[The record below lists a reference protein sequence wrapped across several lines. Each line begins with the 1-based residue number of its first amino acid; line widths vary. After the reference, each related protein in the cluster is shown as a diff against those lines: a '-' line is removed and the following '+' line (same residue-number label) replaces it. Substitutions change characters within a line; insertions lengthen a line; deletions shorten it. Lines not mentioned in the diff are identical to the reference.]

1 MGRRDQDQLAR
12 VLPARCN
19 RDLHTAEVLKL
30 AILEMRI
37 LPDPILR
44 RKAIKIAKITP
55 QLKKL
60 VENMVE
66 TMRDQSG
73 VGLAA
78 NQVGSLQKVA
88 VIETP
93 DMEEPMVL
101 INPEIM
107 KTEGERQ
114 VIEGCLSVPGWRGT
128 VNRSEKV
135 RVKAMGLDG
144 KTYRLNAEDLLAQA
158 LEHEIDHLNGI
169 LYIDHLAN
177 HESLWKISEH
187 AEEDDEF
194 EDEDDEAEEMAD
206 SAAAEVS
213 ATSSED

>member
-169 LYIDHLAN
+169 LYIDHLAD

-194 EDEDDEAEEMAD
+194 EDEDDEAEEPAD

>member
-194 EDEDDEAEEMAD
+194 EDEDDEAEEPAD

>member
-1 MGRRDQDQLAR
+1 
-12 VLPARCN
+12 
-19 RDLHTAEVLKL
+19 
-30 AILEMRI
+30 MR
-37 LPDPILR
+37 LFPDPILR
-44 RKAIKIAKITP
+44 KQAKKVAKVTP

-60 VENMVE
+60 VENMVD

-114 VIEGCLSVPGWRGT
+114 VTEGCLSVPGWRGT

-169 LYIDHLAN
+169 LYIDHLAD
-177 HESLWKISEH
+177 HESLWKISELP
-187 AEEDDEF
+187 EEDDGF
-194 EDEDDEAEEMAD
+194 EDEEPAESVPAEA
-206 SAAAEVS
+206 S

>member
-1 MGRRDQDQLAR
+1 M
-12 VLPARCN
+12 PARWN
-19 RDLHTAEVLKL
+19 RDFHTSEVLEL

-55 QLKKL
+55 QLNKL
-60 VENMVE
+60 VENMVD

-169 LYIDHLAN
+169 LYIDHLAD
-177 HESLWKISEH
+177 HESLWKISELPG
-187 AEEDDEF
+187 EDDEF
-194 EDEDDEAEEMAD
+194 EDEDDEAEEP
-206 SAAAEVS
+206 AESVPAEAS

>member
-1 MGRRDQDQLAR
+1 LGRRDQDQLAR

-194 EDEDDEAEEMAD
+194 EDEDDEAEEPAD

>member
-1 MGRRDQDQLAR
+1 MGRRVDNQLAR
-12 VLPARCN
+12 VLPARWN
-19 RDLHTAEVLKL
+19 RDFHTSEVLEL

-60 VENMVE
+60 VENMVD

-169 LYIDHLAN
+169 LYIDHLAD
-177 HESLWKISEH
+177 HESLWKISELP
-187 AEEDDEF
+187 EEDDGF
-194 EDEDDEAEEMAD
+194 EDEDGEAEEPAESVPAEA
-206 SAAAEVS
+206 SAR
-213 ATSSED
+213 SSED

>member
-1 MGRRDQDQLAR
+1 M
-12 VLPARCN
+12 
-19 RDLHTAEVLKL
+19 
-30 AILEMRI
+30 
-37 LPDPILR
+37 
-44 RKAIKIAKITP
+44 AKVTP

-66 TMRDQSG
+66 TMRDQRG

-93 DMEEPMVL
+93 EMEEPMVL

-107 KTEGERQ
+107 KAEGERQ
-114 VIEGCLSVPGWRGT
+114 VEEGCLSVPGYRGL

-144 KTYRLNAEDLLAQA
+144 KIYRLNAEDLLAQA

-169 LYIDHLAN
+169 LYIDHLVD
-177 HESLWKISEH
+177 HESLYKITYH
-187 AEEDDEF
+187 QHDDEG
-194 EDEDDEAEEMAD
+194 DEFDGDLDDGEDEAEESTESVAVET
-206 SAAAEVS
+206 SASGAE
-213 ATSSED
+213 D

>member
-1 MGRRDQDQLAR
+1 LGRRDQDQLAR

>member
-1 MGRRDQDQLAR
+1 M
-12 VLPARCN
+12 
-19 RDLHTAEVLKL
+19 
-30 AILEMRI
+30 AILEMRF

-44 RKAIKIAKITP
+44 RKAVKVAKITP

-101 INPEIM
+101 INPEII
-107 KTEGERQ
+107 KAEGERQ
-114 VIEGCLSVPGWRGT
+114 VTEGCLSVPGWRGT
-128 VNRSEKV
+128 VNRSEKIK
-135 RVKAMGLDG
+135 VKAMGLDG
-144 KTYRLNAEDLLAQA
+144 KIYRLNADELLAQA

-169 LYIDHLAN
+169 LYIDHLID
-177 HESLWKISEH
+177 HESLWKISDHPE
-187 AEEDDEF
+187 EEELDVEDDDGE
-194 EDEDDEAEEMAD
+194 EPAESIVAETSASVSDD
-206 SAAAEVS
+206 
-213 ATSSED
+213 

>member
-1 MGRRDQDQLAR
+1 M
-12 VLPARCN
+12 
-19 RDLHTAEVLKL
+19 
-30 AILEMRI
+30 AILDMRL

-44 RKAIKIAKITP
+44 KQAKKVAKVTP
-55 QLKKL
+55 QLRRL

-66 TMRDQSG
+66 TMRDQRG

-93 DMEEPMVL
+93 EMEQPMVL

-107 KTEGERQ
+107 KAEGERQ
-114 VIEGCLSVPGWRGT
+114 VEEGCLSVPGYRGL

-144 KTYRLNAEDLLAQA
+144 KIYRLNAEDLLAQA

-169 LYIDHLAN
+169 LYIDHLVD
-177 HESLWKISEH
+177 HESLYKITYHEH
-187 AEEDDEF
+187 DNEEDEF
-194 EDEDDEAEEMAD
+194 DGDLDDGEDEAEESTESVAVETSD
-206 SAAAEVS
+206 SGAE
-213 ATSSED
+213 D

>member
-187 AEEDDEF
+187 AEEDDE
-194 EDEDDEAEEMAD
+194 AEELAD

>member
-1 MGRRDQDQLAR
+1 LGRRDLDQLAR

-169 LYIDHLAN
+169 LYIDHLAD

-194 EDEDDEAEEMAD
+194 EDEDDEAEEPAD

>member
-169 LYIDHLAN
+169 LYIDHLAD

-187 AEEDDEF
+187 AEEDVEF
-194 EDEDDEAEEMAD
+194 EDEDDEAEEPAD

>member
-1 MGRRDQDQLAR
+1 M
-12 VLPARCN
+12 
-19 RDLHTAEVLKL
+19 

-60 VENMVE
+60 VENMVD

-114 VIEGCLSVPGWRGT
+114 VTEGCLSVPGWRGT

-169 LYIDHLAN
+169 LYIDHLAD
-177 HESLWKISEH
+177 HESLWKISELP
-187 AEEDDEF
+187 EEDDEF
-194 EDEDDEAEEMAD
+194 EDEDGEAEEPAESVPAEA
-206 SAAAEVS
+206 SAR
-213 ATSSED
+213 SSED

>member
-144 KTYRLNAEDLLAQA
+144 KAYRLNAEDLLAQA

-194 EDEDDEAEEMAD
+194 EDEDDEAEEPAD

>member
-1 MGRRDQDQLAR
+1 
-12 VLPARCN
+12 
-19 RDLHTAEVLKL
+19 
-30 AILEMRI
+30 
-37 LPDPILR
+37 LR
-44 RKAIKIAKITP
+44 KQAKKVVKVTP

-66 TMRDQSG
+66 TMRDQRG

-88 VIETP
+88 VIQTP

-107 KTEGERQ
+107 KKEGERQ
-114 VIEGCLSVPGWRGT
+114 VEEGCLSVPGYRGL

-135 RVKAMGLDG
+135 RAKAMGLDG
-144 KTYRLNAEDLLAQA
+144 KIYRVNADELLAQA

-169 LYIDHLAN
+169 LYIDHLVDR
-177 HESLWKISEH
+177 ESLHKITYTSDGDEEL
-187 AEEDDEF
+187 EEDGDGDES
-194 EDEDDEAEEMAD
+194 EEPGAPVAVET
-206 SAAAEVS
+206 SAS
-213 ATSSED
+213 AKEE

>member
-1 MGRRDQDQLAR
+1 M
-12 VLPARCN
+12 
-19 RDLHTAEVLKL
+19 

-194 EDEDDEAEEMAD
+194 EEEDDEAEELAD

>member
-19 RDLHTAEVLKL
+19 RDFHTAEVLKL

-194 EDEDDEAEEMAD
+194 EDEDDEAEEPAD

>member
-1 MGRRDQDQLAR
+1 LGRRDQDQLAR
-12 VLPARCN
+12 VLTARCN

-194 EDEDDEAEEMAD
+194 EDEDDEAEEPAD

>member
-1 MGRRDQDQLAR
+1 LGRRDQDQLAR

-194 EDEDDEAEEMAD
+194 EDEDDEAEELAD

>member
-194 EDEDDEAEEMAD
+194 EEEDDEAEELAD

-213 ATSSED
+213 AKSSED

>member
-158 LEHEIDHLNGI
+158 LEHEIGHLNGQAY
-169 LYIDHLAN
+169 LQHLVAKDAV
-177 HESLWKISEH
+177 WKL
-187 AEEDDEF
+187 EDDPPPQYA
-194 EDEDDEAEEMAD
+194 EDGDDEQSADEAEE
-206 SAAAEVS
+206 AAVAEVK
-213 ATSSED
+213 D

>member
-1 MGRRDQDQLAR
+1 LGRRDQDQLAR

-187 AEEDDEF
+187 AEEDDE
-194 EDEDDEAEEMAD
+194 AEELAD

>member
-1 MGRRDQDQLAR
+1 M
-12 VLPARCN
+12 
-19 RDLHTAEVLKL
+19 

-55 QLKKL
+55 KLKKL
-60 VENMVE
+60 VENMVD

-114 VIEGCLSVPGWRGT
+114 VTEGCLSVPGWRGT

-158 LEHEIDHLNGI
+158 LEHETDHLNGI
-169 LYIDHLAN
+169 LYIDRLVSR
-177 HESLWKISEH
+177 EQLWKITYDPQEGNPREESENH
-187 AEEDDEF
+187 NSDDASLEI
-194 EDEDDEAEEMAD
+194 EQPETASPEITEK
-206 SAAAEVS
+206 
-213 ATSSED
+213 

>member
-194 EDEDDEAEEMAD
+194 EDEDDEAEEPVD

>member
-107 KTEGERQ
+107 KTEGERP
-114 VIEGCLSVPGWRGT
+114 VSEGCLSVPGWRGT

-194 EDEDDEAEEMAD
+194 EDEDDEAEEPAD

>member
-1 MGRRDQDQLAR
+1 M
-12 VLPARCN
+12 
-19 RDLHTAEVLKL
+19 

-55 QLKKL
+55 QLNKL
-60 VENMVE
+60 VENMVD

-88 VIETP
+88 VIEIP

-128 VNRSEKV
+128 STAPRKSGSKPWGWTE
-135 RVKAMGLDG
+135 RHTG
-144 KTYRLNAEDLLAQA
+144 
-158 LEHEIDHLNGI
+158 
-169 LYIDHLAN
+169 
-177 HESLWKISEH
+177 
-187 AEEDDEF
+187 
-194 EDEDDEAEEMAD
+194 
-206 SAAAEVS
+206 
-213 ATSSED
+213 

>member
-1 MGRRDQDQLAR
+1 LGRRDQDQLAR

-169 LYIDHLAN
+169 LYTDHLAD

-194 EDEDDEAEEMAD
+194 EDEDDEAEEPAD

>member
-1 MGRRDQDQLAR
+1 LGRRDQDQLAR

-194 EDEDDEAEEMAD
+194 EEEDDEAEELAD

>member
-1 MGRRDQDQLAR
+1 M
-12 VLPARCN
+12 
-19 RDLHTAEVLKL
+19 
-30 AILEMRI
+30 AILNMRL

-44 RKAIKIAKITP
+44 KQAKKVAKVTP

-60 VENMVE
+60 VDNMVD
-66 TMRDQSG
+66 TMHDQRG

-88 VIETP
+88 VIQTP

-107 KTEGERQ
+107 KAEGERQ
-114 VIEGCLSVPGWRGT
+114 VEEGCLSIPGYRGM

-135 RVKAMGLDG
+135 RAKAMGLDG
-144 KTYRLNAEDLLAQA
+144 KIYRVNADELLAQA

-169 LYIDHLAN
+169 LYIDHLVD
-177 HESLWKISEH
+177 HESLYKVTYNPEDN
-187 AEEDDEF
+187 EEDEF
-194 EDEDDEAEEMAD
+194 DEDEDEDGDEAETPSAPVVAE
-206 SAAAEVS
+206 SAAS
-213 ATSSED
+213 SSED

>member
-1 MGRRDQDQLAR
+1 M
-12 VLPARCN
+12 
-19 RDLHTAEVLKL
+19 

-60 VENMVE
+60 VENMVD

-114 VIEGCLSVPGWRGT
+114 VTEGCLSVPGWRGT

-169 LYIDHLAN
+169 LYIDHLAD
-177 HESLWKISEH
+177 HESLWKISELP
-187 AEEDDEF
+187 EEDDGF
-194 EDEDDEAEEMAD
+194 EDEDDEAEEP
-206 SAAAEVS
+206 AESVPVEAS

>member
-1 MGRRDQDQLAR
+1 LGRRDQDQLAR

-169 LYIDHLAN
+169 LYIDHLAD

-194 EDEDDEAEEMAD
+194 EDEDDEAEEPAD

>member
-93 DMEEPMVL
+93 DMEEPLVL

-194 EDEDDEAEEMAD
+194 EEEDDEAEELAD

>member
-1 MGRRDQDQLAR
+1 LGRRDQDQLAR

-194 EDEDDEAEEMAD
+194 EDEDDETEEPAD

>member
-1 MGRRDQDQLAR
+1 M
-12 VLPARCN
+12 
-19 RDLHTAEVLKL
+19 
-30 AILEMRI
+30 AILEMRL

-44 RKAIKIAKITP
+44 KQAKKVAKVTP
-55 QLKKL
+55 QLKTL

-66 TMRDQSG
+66 TMRDQRG

-93 DMEEPMVL
+93 DMEDPLVL
-101 INPEIM
+101 INPEVM

-114 VIEGCLSVPGWRGT
+114 VEEGCLSVPGYRGL
-128 VNRSEKV
+128 VNRSETV

-144 KTYRLNAEDLLAQA
+144 KTYRLNADDLLAQA

-169 LYIDHLAN
+169 LYIDHLVS
-177 HESLWKISEH
+177 HESLYKITYNNH
-187 AEEDDEF
+187 DDDEDELDGYQDET
-194 EDEDDEAEEMAD
+194 EDSVDPEA
-206 SAAAEVS
+206 SASV
-213 ATSSED
+213 SED

>member
-194 EDEDDEAEEMAD
+194 EEEDDEAEELAD